1 MSTAIELATSGL
13 AIFSS
18 PKSDARR
25 IQLVENGEWDK
36 FLFGHFHRSQSAYVL
51 WQIQNELDDRTYWSL
66 LGRAWCN
73 SDNNWQ
79 DLWRWVSMFWAERPH
94 KEHVMSEEDREV
106 LASLPE
112 TLTIYRG
119 CNAHSK
125 HGLSWTLDKEFAERF
140 SRERHGFWFPA
151 DKDGNL
157 KDGMYRARPRVY
169 ERTITKSD
177 AIAYFG
183 ARQESEI
190 ITTKFLREGTL

>member
-1 MSTAIELATSGL
+1 MNRAIELATSEL
-13 AIFSS
+13 AIFNS
-18 PKSDARR
+18 PKAEARR
-25 IQLVENGEWDK
+25 IQLVENNEWEK

-51 WQIQNELDDRTYWSL
+51 WEIQNELDDRTYWSL

-79 DLWRWVSMFWAERPH
+79 DLWRWVLMFLSERPH
-94 KEHVMSEEDREV
+94 RESLMSEQDRDV

-119 CNAHSK
+119 CNTHSK

-140 SRERHGFWFPA
+140 SRERHGFWFPT

-157 KDGMYRARPRVY
+157 KDGHLARPRVY
-169 ERTITKSD
+169 ERTIMKSD
-177 AIAYFG
+177 AVAYFG
-183 ARQESEI
+183 ERQESEI
-190 ITTKFLREGTL
+190 VTTKFLREGTL